1 MPKKNKN
8 HDKSIAKED
17 FGNMLHKFINPLY
30 EKVDKLDGKVDKLED
45 DVEGLRDDV
54 EDVKGIQL
62 RMENRLIDDNKR
74 LR

>member
-1 MPKKNKN
+1 MAKKKQ
-8 HDKSIAKED
+8 DKPITKED
-17 FGNMLHKFINPLY
+17 LGNMLHKFINPLY
-30 EKVDKLDGKVDKLED
+30 EKVDKLEGKVDKLAEKVD
-45 DVEGLRDDV
+45 KLEDDV

>member
-45 DVEGLRDDV
+45 DVE
-54 EDVKGIQL
+54 DVKGIQL